1 MTSPH
6 THRGR
11 VYRRCACRHAGK
23 QLGARCPQLTSNARH
38 GTWTFA
44 VDMPSLT
51 GKRAT
56 MRRGSYPTR
65 KDATAALTRVLDC
78 ERAGIWLD
86 DRQTVAD
93 YLTTWLTEK
102 SRTLKP
108 TTAAV
113 YTDYIVKDL
122 VPALG
127 AVRLE
132 KLNHLHV
139 ARFIDEQLAAG
150 RGPTTIRR
158 LVATL
163 SSALGDAV
171 RQRRLQHNPAR
182 YAPLPS
188 QTKPSFPCWTPTDAV
203 TFLRHCAA
211 VDDPAHRPLRGPHR
225 HRAAQ
230 GRSPRPAL
238 GRRAPGRGGVVRALH
253 PVQRPQHHARHDRPE
268 DQVQPRLGR
277 ALRAGRRRLRAT
289 GTQPGRARRD
299 G

>member
-11 VYRRCACRHAGK
+11 VYRRCACRRAGR
-23 QLGARCPQLTSNARH
+23 QLGARCPELTSNARH

-56 MRRGSYPTR
+56 MRRGGYPTR
-65 KDATAALTRVLDC
+65 KAATAALTRVLEC

-93 YLTTWLTEK
+93 YLATWLAEK

-113 YTDYIVKDL
+113 YTDYINKDL
-122 VPALG
+122 VPAFG

-150 RGPTTIRR
+150 RGPTT
-158 LVATL
+158 V
-163 SSALGDAV
+163 
-171 RQRRLQHNPAR
+171 
-182 YAPLPS
+182 
-188 QTKPSFPCWTPTDAV
+188 
-203 TFLRHCAA
+203 
-211 VDDPAHRPLRGPHR
+211 
-225 HRAAQ
+225 
-230 GRSPRPAL
+230 
-238 GRRAPGRGGVVRALH
+238 
-253 PVQRPQHHARHDRPE
+253 
-268 DQVQPRLGR
+268 
-277 ALRAGRRRLRAT
+277 
-289 GTQPGRARRD
+289 
-299 G
+299 